1 MSFDE
6 QNHLRKQTEQALANA
21 GWKFVFEARIVP
33 GRFRITGDAT
43 HESAPV
49 ADYLLRFRGLTLAVV
64 ETKYGA
70 KDLDA
75 ATEQATSYSR
85 RLDLGFAIATD
96 GVQWSVRN
104 LVSGQIRLLDT
115 PPTPEE
121 LVSHSNLPLG
131 SMGWGDA
138 MVAEPFTDKA
148 HPTTLRPYQ
157 EQAIVAT
164 LSHFARGSRR
174 VSLLMSPKVGLTY
187 TIFQLIWKLL
197 STDLLKN
204 RRVLFV
210 TDRRHRVDEAY
221 HCFAGFGDTRFMI
234 DRHSKPDAHHSVFFS
249 TLQMFCHDGGAG
261 SMYEKFSSDFFDL
274 IIFDDCR
281 SALGSW
287 GGILSHFDQAL
298 QLGTMDSPQPKAFEV
313 FGRPVFVYTMAQAI
327 NDGYLLPFLFE
338 SRLLTLG
345 IPNGELLLEEQL
357 ERSIVTAEQTRK
369 IAADLRKALS
379 RFDEHQQK
387 TIVFCVNDTHAAAMT
402 HFLNSVSRDATF
414 AVQITASQ
422 GDYQSLIARFR
433 NGGEGSP
440 RVAVSVDLLSKVSIP
455 DVANIVLARPIFNR
469 AVFSNLVSLGA
480 LPCDAIGKRYFTVF
494 DYCGSVHALDTDW
507 IGYPEND
514 RALLQQPGPS
524 VAARNSDQAMDEVQS
539 EDLREIGDTIR
550 ALTKDSL
557 SQLFQTWVSQED
569 RSKFRNA
576 LGNQMQAIE
585 SLRRQLAM
593 SGVDDVDVLAIAGF
607 GLEKVPTRKDRV
619 RNFWKE
625 EGPWLRSRLGLK
637 PDSAENDENADS
649 WKLAFWTVTLDHYS
663 LYGIDPLEHGSTY
676 QLPQFVGQFGS
687 FQTLT
692 LKYGGPKRLRADLE
706 AVKEKLY
713 VPLVSSE
720 GDTE

>member
-1 MSFDE
+1 MVFDE
-6 QNHLRKQTEQALANA
+6 RDQLPRRIEQALTNA
-21 GWKFVFEARIVP
+21 GWQFVVESRIVP
-33 GRFRITGDAT
+33 GRFKITGDAMR
-43 HESAPV
+43 ESAPV
-49 ADYLLRFRGLTLAVV
+49 ADYLLRFRGLTLAVL
-64 ETKYGA
+64 EAKFGA
-70 KDLDA
+70 KDLSA
-75 ATEQATSYSR
+75 ATEQATEYAR
-85 RLDLGFAIATD
+85 RAGFRFAIATD
-96 GVQWSVRN
+96 GVQWSVHN
-104 LVSGQIRLLDT
+104 LVSGQVSLLDAS
-115 PPTPEE
+115 PTPKE
-121 LVSHSNLPLG
+121 LLSQSDLPSD

-138 MVAEPFTDKA
+138 MVAEPFTSKI

-157 EQAIVAT
+157 EQAILAT
-164 LSHFARGSRR
+164 LSHFAKGNRR
-174 VSLLMSPKVGLTY
+174 ASLLMSPKAGLTY

-197 STDLLKN
+197 STDVLKN

-221 HCFAGFGDTRFMI
+221 HCSAGFGDTRFMI
-234 DRHSKPDAHHSVFFS
+234 DRHSKPDAHHRVFFS
-249 TLQMFCHDGGAG
+249 TLQMLCHDGGAG
-261 SMYEKFSSDFFDL
+261 SMYESFSSDFFDL

-287 GGILSHFDQAL
+287 GGILSHFEQAL

-313 FGRPVFVYTMAQAI
+313 FGDPVFVYTMAQAI

-338 SRLLTLG
+338 SRLLTLEL
-345 IPNGELLLEEQL
+345 PDGELLLEEQL

-369 IAADLRKALS
+369 VASDLWKALS
-379 RFDEHQQK
+379 RFDENQQK
-387 TIVFCVNDTHAAAMT
+387 TIVFCVNNTHAEMMTSELQQAA
-402 HFLNSVSRDATF
+402 RDPLF
-414 AVQITASQ
+414 AAHISASQ
-422 GDYQSLIARFR
+422 SDSQSRIERFR

-494 DYCGSVHALDTDW
+494 DYCGSTHAADTDW
-507 IGYPEND
+507 MGFPEND
-514 RALLQQPGPS
+514 RAFRQQLGPS
-524 VAARNSDQAMDEVQS
+524 VTVRNADQASNVVQS

-550 ALTKDSL
+550 ALTNNSL
-557 SQLFQTWVSQED
+557 SQLFQSWVSQED
-569 RSKFRNA
+569 RSRFRDA
-576 LGNQMQAIE
+576 LGIQMQAIE
-585 SLRRQLAM
+585 ALRRRPEM

-607 GLEKVPTRKDRV
+607 GLEEVPTRKDRV

-637 PDSAENDENADS
+637 PESADDEQNAEL

-663 LYGIDPLEHGSTY
+663 LYGVDSLERGSTY
-676 QLPQFVGQFGS
+676 QLPQFVAQFGS

-692 LKYGGPKRLRADLE
+692 SKYGGPKQLRTDLE
-706 AVKEKLY
+706 AVKTRIY

-720 GDTE
+720 GDTA